1 MYNVADDD
9 EDFDDPLWDTEDE
22 DDDDPFAEEDPQ
34 DER

>member
-9 EDFDDPLWDTEDE
+9 EYLDDPLWDTDE
-22 DDDDPFAEEDPQ
+22 DDDPFGEEDPQ

>member
-9 EDFDDPLWDTEDE
+9 EDIDDPLWATDEDE
-22 DDDDPFAEEDPQ
+22 DPFAEEDPQ